1 MEQAFYELIPTRFGP
16 VAIVWWDSARGP
28 RVRQVFL
35 SREQRPSEQ
44 DIREHSSPLTHPQQG
59 QHARCDAAHHERDRH
74 ARADDRKRP
83 RGPLSPPEH
92 GHR

>member
-35 SREQRPSEQ
+35 
-44 DIREHSSPLTHPQQG
+44 
-59 QHARCDAAHHERDRH
+59 
-74 ARADDRKRP
+74 
-83 RGPLSPPEH
+83 
-92 GHR
+92 